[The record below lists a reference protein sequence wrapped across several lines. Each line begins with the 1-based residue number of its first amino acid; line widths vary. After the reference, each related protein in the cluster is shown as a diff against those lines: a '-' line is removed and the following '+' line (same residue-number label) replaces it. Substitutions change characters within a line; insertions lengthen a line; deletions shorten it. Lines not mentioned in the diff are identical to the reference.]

1 MNNFQNISGF
11 TVHHRYLQLLESLH
25 ILTQRQNTL
34 YYKLI
39 HEADWRIANNSYGCF
54 SGTREEVRERVMP
67 NIGQNTFNDDFKRL
81 LQLKLIRSRKP
92 RIWQISNLHIHLA
105 PNKWPKNIRKH
116 EVSLSVFH
124 EYLKS
129 NLQNFEKEITD
140 SVKNETKEKLLMF
153 LTEEKFFKSL
163 SATNKS
169 KEEKETPVNK
179 KGWKSGEDLRQS

>member
-129 NLQNFEKEITD
+129 NLQNFEKEI
-140 SVKNETKEKLLMF
+140 SETVIFQVSKTLLLF
-153 LTEEKFFKSL
+153 LTDEKFFILFSP
-163 SATNKS
+163 SNKHN
-169 KEEKETPVNK
+169 KGNEIPMKREKGENVEYPTET
-179 KGWKSGEDLRQS
+179 